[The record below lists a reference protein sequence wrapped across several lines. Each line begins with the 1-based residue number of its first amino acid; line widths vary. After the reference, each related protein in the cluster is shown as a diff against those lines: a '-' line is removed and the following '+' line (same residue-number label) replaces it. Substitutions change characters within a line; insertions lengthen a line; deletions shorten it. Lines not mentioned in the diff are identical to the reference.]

1 MTKETDLAKH
11 MHSLKLIVKTAQE
24 PKLLWE
30 EMQILAPKAFKLQEK
45 IEKLLTELEETAT
58 EVTAVQMLAETR
70 EMMWDLMTLLAERE
84 LQLKTLPHP
93 TACQHSHHH
102 CCCHH
107 EDSEEH
113 HHCCCHEEKKVK
125 KCCKGKK
132 KCQKK

>member
-11 MHSLKLIVKTAQE
+11 IHSLKLMVKTAQE
-24 PKLLWE
+24 PNLLWE

-45 IEKLLTELEETAT
+45 IEKLLNELEQTAT
-58 EVTAVQMLAETR
+58 EITAVQMLAETR
-70 EMMWDLMTLLAERE
+70 EMMWDLMTQLAERE

-93 TACQHSHHH
+93 TSCCHEHHH

-107 EDSEEH
+107 HEQESQS
-113 HHCCCHEEKKVK
+113 CCQSEKKTK
-125 KCCKGKK
+125 KCCNKGKK